1 MDLSIAAKSTITDS
15 EDVIIQILR
24 EIEEIIKDII
34 ATIKD
39 KIEELLSQLPGSPPL
54 IDFINTLTELAMDF
68 SSGDKSLENLE
79 MIATNLASFVSQV
92 DATLDDLN
100 CTIDDIDELEG
111 ILDSADGFKD
121 AVWDVKAN
129 LTQSTTI
136 ALTMTTPVVSD
147 TTVEPTMEPTI
158 ETGTTMTSV
167 PPYYAWQAFFHIK
180 TNKKFSQFFCKKV
193 STLVSTIV
201 TRCKL
206 FCKNEVFP

>member
-147 TTVEPTMEPTI
+147 TTVEPMMEPTI

-167 PPYYAWQAFFHIK
+167 PPYYAWHARFISHC
-180 TNKKFSQFFCKKV
+180 NKQ
-193 STLVSTIV
+193 
-201 TRCKL
+201 
-206 FCKNEVFP
+206 E